1 MSVVLCATNLAVGQ
15 SLEAIDSPALL
26 IDIDEL
32 QANIAAMG
40 ALCAGSPQQLRP
52 HAKTHKSCIIADMQS
67 TAGAV
72 GICCAKISEAEAL
85 AGANINDVLITT
97 AVVGAPKL
105 DRLAALASRVRVTTV
120 VDNEDALSGLAAA
133 ATRAQSTLD
142 VLIEVDVGQNR
153 CGVRTREAAAD
164 LADAIGRYRAL
175 RFVGLQGYQ
184 GRLQSIAS
192 YQERGVVVRQAMQH
206 LQEAAD
212 LVRDRGHD
220 VKILTGGGSGSSRFD
235 LEFNILQ
242 ELQPGSYVFMDASY
256 RKITWDEHGN
266 PPPFRPAL
274 TILGRVISRPTPDRV
289 VVDVGWKAASCDAGP
304 PEVFGR
310 DDLLFAFAGDEHGTL
325 VRADGGPV
333 DLRLGDTVRLLPSH
347 CDTTV
352 NLYSAYTVHHGD
364 TVVATW
370 PVNGRGCSC

>member
-1 MSVVLCATNLAVGQ
+1 MSVVLRATNVAVGQ

-52 HAKTHKSCIIADMQS
+52 HAKTHKSSIIADMQI

-97 AVVGAPKL
+97 PVVGAPKL
-105 DRLAALASRVRVTTV
+105 DRLAALASRVRVMTV
-120 VDNEDALSGLAAA
+120 VDNEEALSGLAEAA
-133 ATRAQSTLD
+133 ARAQSTLD
-142 VLIEVDVGQNR
+142 VLVEVDVGQNR
-153 CGVRTREAAAD
+153 CGVRTPEAAAD
-164 LADAIGRYRAL
+164 LADTIARYRAL

-184 GRLQSIAS
+184 GRLQQSIAS
-192 YQERGVVVRQAMQH
+192 YQERGVAVWQAMQH

-235 LEFNILQ
+235 LELNI
-242 ELQPGSYVFMDASY
+242 
-256 RKITWDEHGN
+256 N
-266 PPPFRPAL
+266 
-274 TILGRVISRPTPDRV
+274 
-289 VVDVGWKAASCDAGP
+289 
-304 PEVFGR
+304 
-310 DDLLFAFAGDEHGTL
+310 
-325 VRADGGPV
+325 
-333 DLRLGDTVRLLPSH
+333 
-347 CDTTV
+347 
-352 NLYSAYTVHHGD
+352 
-364 TVVATW
+364 
-370 PVNGRGCSC
+370 